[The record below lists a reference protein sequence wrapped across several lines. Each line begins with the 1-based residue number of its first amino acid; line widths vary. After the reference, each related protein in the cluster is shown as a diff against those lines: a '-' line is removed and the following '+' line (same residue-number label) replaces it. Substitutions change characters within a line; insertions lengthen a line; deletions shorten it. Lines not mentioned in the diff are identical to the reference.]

1 MLRYI
6 VKRVVHGLV
15 VMWAVATTVFLGLRA
30 LPGDPARIALGIKAS
45 DESVA
50 ALRARLGL
58 DQPLHVQYVEW
69 FQDILTLD
77 LGRSITSGQEI
88 TTLLAGSVPKTL
100 SIGMLAIV
108 IGLLIAL
115 PAGIISATNK
125 NEPADYAATV
135 IAFLGISMPAF
146 FIGILLAVL
155 LGGWLNVLPAFGYTP
170 LSEGVVPW
178 FEHIL
183 MPAFAVGLPYAA
195 IVMRMTRSSLLEVR
209 NQQYMKTARAKGIHP
224 RVALFK
230 HAMQNALIPV
240 VTVAGIQVAIILV
253 GSVTVEIVFGIRGLG
268 RLLVNSMLNHD
279 YPVVQAVILVVAAIM
294 VGMNIFVDLLYT
306 LIDPRIRYGGEES

>member
-69 FQDILTLD
+69 FRDILTLD

-88 TTLLAGSVPKTL
+88 TALLAGSVPKTL

-115 PAGIISATNK
+115 PAGVISATNK

-135 IAFLGISMPAF
+135 VAFLGISMPAF

-306 LIDPRIRYGGEES
+306 LIDPRIRYGSEES